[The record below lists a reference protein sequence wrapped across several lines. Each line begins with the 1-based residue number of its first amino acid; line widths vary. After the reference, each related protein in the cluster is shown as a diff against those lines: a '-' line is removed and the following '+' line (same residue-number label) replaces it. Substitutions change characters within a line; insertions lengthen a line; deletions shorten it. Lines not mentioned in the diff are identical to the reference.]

1 MRASLCR
8 ADRQGDAVG
17 CRVRL
22 SPLPSGDCHCGG
34 FKNKAE
40 LSTSKYAAGNNPVLG
55 KIRTRSINR
64 SLLGLLSIIFDCWEE
79 NFAREK
85 PKPPFT
91 PPLLFFY
98 GEARVYHMASS
109 GLFFTTDRSLLPALL
124 CSSSVPTIIEKHW
137 KEFPGERGKKMKEI

>member
-91 PPLLFFY
+91 PPSFSFTERPEYITWQVQGCSLQLISLSYQLYSAHPLYPLL
-98 GEARVYHMASS
+98 
-109 GLFFTTDRSLLPALL
+109 LRSTGKNFLQRE
-124 CSSSVPTIIEKHW
+124 EK
-137 KEFPGERGKKMKEI
+137 K